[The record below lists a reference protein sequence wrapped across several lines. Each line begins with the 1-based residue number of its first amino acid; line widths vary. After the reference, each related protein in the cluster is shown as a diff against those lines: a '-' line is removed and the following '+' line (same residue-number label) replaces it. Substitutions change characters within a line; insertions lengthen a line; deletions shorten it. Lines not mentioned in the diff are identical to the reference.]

1 MAIGGGRT
9 PEEERAY
16 YADIPV
22 YTSLDNAD
30 TSRRARVGNTIYE
43 YNRGAGDGN
52 WTAIRTSPEGTYPQ
66 PNAPAGQ
73 VPGLLNP
80 LPPSI
85 AGGILGPPTQGGG
98 GYTSLNEYII
108 PPTYSGPA
116 TIDPYVMQSSMGPGW
131 DYQYPVLPNGL
142 LAGASPM
149 QPYGPGNFIPMPAV
163 GIPPGATPITTPG
176 TPPGQPTPGPT
187 PGTNPATGAKPGS
200 DKDKDI
206 KNGRIHHKEMYDED
220 DMWVGAEG
228 APEAGGTRS
237 VGPLGNIQGSS
248 GAIESR
254 VSAYDPTNAESAD
267 EAFNVNEFSY
277 SPTGTALNSF
287 QNIGLIGNLPG
298 QPFSPL
304 GQELERVRIAEEQ
317 AAAANDLSFTGYNEA
332 VRQSNLARQA
342 TDAAQRF
349 QNAMPEMTTPVAEM
363 VNAKTVAENT
373 AKVQALAGLM
383 SGGPNYSNANNA
395 AINAVMQPQLDLEAQ
410 QRYMTS
416 LDDEQ
421 ARNMRAM
428 AQGRNLG
435 EAMRQHQIQQIAN
448 EWAGGSL
455 LGEFD
460 GMPEIETNVD
470 VGGTRGSATGGFGRE

>member
-1 MAIGGGRT
+1 
-9 PEEERAY
+9 
-16 YADIPV
+16 
-22 YTSLDNAD
+22 
-30 TSRRARVGNTIYE
+30 
-43 YNRGAGDGN
+43 
-52 WTAIRTSPEGTYPQ
+52 
-66 PNAPAGQ
+66 
-73 VPGLLNP
+73 
-80 LPPSI
+80 
-85 AGGILGPPTQGGG
+85 
-98 GYTSLNEYII
+98 
-108 PPTYSGPA
+108 
-116 TIDPYVMQSSMGPGW
+116 
-131 DYQYPVLPNGL
+131 
-142 LAGASPM
+142 
-149 QPYGPGNFIPMPAV
+149 MPAV